1 MPGTGRGYVVPPQNG
16 GGLMSLPIST
26 LDAAALRDLAS
37 RLGLPPWR
45 GTQLHQ
51 AVWHPGV
58 ASLDEVR
65 QLPPAAR
72 AALAA
77 QLCFSTAEVTAEAA
91 ADAGATLKL
100 PLRLARGL
108 TVP

>member
-45 GTQLHQ
+45 GTQLHH
-51 AVWHPGV
+51 AGWHPG
-58 ASLDEVR
+58 AAPPHEGR
-65 QLPPAAR
+65 PLPAAAR
-72 AALAA
+72 AAPGAGPR
-77 QLCFSTAEVTAEAA
+77 FSPVPVTAQG
-91 ADAGATLKL
+91 DAGRGATRE
-100 PLRLARGL
+100 PPPG
-108 TVP
+108 P